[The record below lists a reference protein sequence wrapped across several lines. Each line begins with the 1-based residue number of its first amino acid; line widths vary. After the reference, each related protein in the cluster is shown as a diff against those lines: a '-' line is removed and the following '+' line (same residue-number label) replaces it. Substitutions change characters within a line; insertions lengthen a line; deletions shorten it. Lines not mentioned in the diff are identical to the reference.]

1 MVEGIEIL
9 TDAREDVAPVLAAMV
24 AGISDNVEL
33 YEEQFF
39 EFQTYTGTLQVFGV
53 LGIVDD
59 AQCLVA
65 LHEVEWGGD
74 EVGDGLGLWWQFL
87 NHDSREFLERA
98 RCETMF
104 LHLLRGGIVGLQSH
118 VGEFQFV
125 GTVQIWMGDVDAV
138 VEDGGFAEYDIFR
151 TYLISLFRILAPLE
165 PYEVCDARAV
175 AEVSH
180 DAFLSR
186 PHRKCLETEDMTND
200 LHEGHIA
207 RQFVD
212 GIDLGTI
219 YIFIRIV
226 LEQVAIGVDAEF
238 FAQ

>member
-1 MVEGIEIL
+1 
-9 TDAREDVAPVLAAMV
+9 MV

-33 YEEQFF
+33 YEKQFL

-59 AQCLVA
+59 TQCLVA

-186 PHRKCLETEDMTND
+186 PHRKCLETEDMTNN

-212 GIDLGTI
+212 GIDLGAV

-226 LEQVAIGVDAEF
+226 LEQVAISVDTEF
-238 FAQ
+238 FTQ